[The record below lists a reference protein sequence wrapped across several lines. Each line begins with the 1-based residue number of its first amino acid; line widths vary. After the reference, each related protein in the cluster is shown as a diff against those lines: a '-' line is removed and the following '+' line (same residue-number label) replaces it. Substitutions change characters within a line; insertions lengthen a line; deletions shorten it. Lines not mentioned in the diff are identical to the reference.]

1 MATGNRVLPGAPV
14 TTERA
19 VTAEQQM
26 MAGRR
31 TGSAGLAGRPAG
43 YLSEE
48 YGSDRYGS
56 DRQGSD
62 TGPTEQPQRTARR
75 GSGGRWLVWLGRA
88 VVWLVLL
95 LIGYRGILA
104 IVTSYQN
111 PPASNSSPAAPPSN
125 GFPVSLASGF
135 ALEFSQIYLNFSPST
150 AAQRA
155 TELTPFLPPGA
166 DPKLGWN
173 GSGSQTVQNEQ
184 VVGVNV
190 QNANSAIV
198 DVLGLTGGRLIEIG
212 VPVYYSDGG
221 MVVSGQP
228 ALLTPPANLIPP
240 AAPKVTIDVQA
251 QQALLRQLPDF
262 FRAYASGESAKLNA
276 FAAPGVQ
283 LTGLAGEVE
292 FGTIVNVTVPV
303 ASGSTRDITVTVTWL
318 PASTPSAGPPASGG
332 RAQLQMTYAMTVIRR
347 GGHWYVSSIG
357 ASTALPGPST

>member
-19 VTAEQQM
+19 VTAEQQK
-26 MAGRR
+26 MAGRG
-31 TGSAGLAGRPAG
+31 TGSARLAGQSAG
-43 YLSEE
+43 
-48 YGSDRYGS
+48 YGSDDYGP
-56 DRQGSD
+56 D
-62 TGPTEQPQRTARR
+62 TDSTERPQRSARR

-88 VVWLVLL
+88 VVWIVLL
-95 LIGYRGILA
+95 LIGYRGVLA
-104 IVTSYQN
+104 IISSYQN
-111 PPASNSSPAAPPSN
+111 PAPSNSSPAPAPTSS
-125 GFPVSLASGF
+125 FPVSLASGF
-135 ALEFSQIYLNFSPST
+135 ALEFSQVYLNFSPST

-155 TELTPFLPPGA
+155 TELAPFLPPGT
-166 DPKLGWN
+166 DPKFGWN
-173 GSGSQTVQNEQ
+173 GSGSRTVQDEQ

-190 QNANSAIV
+190 QSDSGAIV

-212 VPVYYSDGG
+212 VPVYYSGGG

-228 ALLTPPANLIPP
+228 ALLTPPASLVPP
-240 AAPKVTIDVQA
+240 AAPKVTIDVPS
-251 QQALLRQLPDF
+251 QQALARQLPGF
-262 FRAYASGESAKLNA
+262 FRAYASGESAKLSA

-283 LTGLAGEVE
+283 LSGLGGEVE
-292 FGTIVNVTVPV
+292 FGSIVNVIVPV
-303 ASGSTRDITVTVTWL
+303 SSGSTRNITVTVTWL

>member
-1 MATGNRVLPGAPV
+1 MATGNRLLPGAPV

-19 VTAEQQM
+19 VTADQQM

-31 TGSAGLAGRPAG
+31 TGSAGLAGQSAG
-43 YLSEE
+43 YA
-48 YGSDRYGS
+48 SDGYTS
-56 DRQGSD
+56 DAGL
-62 TGPTEQPQRTARR
+62 TEQPQRTARR

-104 IVTSYQN
+104 IVSSYQN
-111 PPASNSSPAAPPSN
+111 PPASSPSSSSPPSAN

-135 ALEFSQIYLNFSPST
+135 ALEFSEIYLNFSPST

-155 TELTPFLPPGA
+155 TELTPFLAPGT

-173 GSGSQTVQNEQ
+173 GSGSQTVQSEQ
-184 VVGVNV
+184 VVGVDV
-190 QNANSAIV
+190 RNANSAVV

-212 VPVYYSDGG
+212 VPVFYSGGG

-228 ALLTPPANLIPP
+228 ALLTPPASLIPP
-240 AAPKVTIDVQA
+240 TAPKMTIDVPA
-251 QQALLRQLPDF
+251 QQALSHQLPDF
-262 FRAYASGESAKLNA
+262 FRAYASASGESAKLKA
-276 FAAPGVQ
+276 FVAPGVQ
-283 LTGLAGEVE
+283 LSGLGGEVE
-292 FGTIVNVTVPV
+292 FGNIVSVIVPV
-303 ASGSTRDITVTVTWL
+303 ANGSTRNITVTVTWL

-347 GGHWYVSSIG
+347 GGHWNVSSIG

>member
-14 TTERA
+14 TTERL
-19 VTAEQQM
+19 
-26 MAGRR
+26 AGQ
-31 TGSAGLAGRPAG
+31 SAGYASDG
-43 YLSEE
+43 YA
-48 YGSDRYGS
+48 
-56 DRQGSD
+56 SD
-62 TGPTEQPQRTARR
+62 TGVTEQPPRTARR

-111 PPASNSSPAAPPSN
+111 PPASTPSGPAAPAAN

-135 ALEFSQIYLNFSPST
+135 ALEFSEIYLNFNPST
-150 AAQRA
+150 AAERA
-155 TELTPFLPPGA
+155 TELAPFLAPGT
-166 DPKLGWN
+166 DPKFGWN
-173 GSGSQTVQNEQ
+173 GSGSQTVQSEQ
-184 VVGVNV
+184 VVGVDV
-190 QNANSAIV
+190 RNANSAVV

-212 VPVYYSDGG
+212 VPVYYSGGG

-228 ALLTPPANLIPP
+228 ALLSPPANLIPP
-240 AAPKVTIDVQA
+240 TAPKVTIDVPA
-251 QQALLRQLPDF
+251 QQALGRELPNF

-276 FAAPGVQ
+276 FAAPGVR
-283 LTGLAGEVE
+283 LSGLGGEVE
-292 FGTIVNVTVPV
+292 FGNIVNVIVPV
-303 ASGSTRDITVTVTWL
+303 ASGSTRNITVTVTWL

>member
-19 VTAEQQM
+19 VTADQQM
-26 MAGRR
+26 MAGRG
-31 TGSAGLAGRPAG
+31 TGSAGLAGQSAG
-43 YLSEE
+43 FASDG
-48 YGSDRYGS
+48 YGPDADS
-56 DRQGSD
+56 
-62 TGPTEQPQRTARR
+62 TERPQRTARR

-104 IVTSYQN
+104 IISSYSN
-111 PPASNSSPAAPPSN
+111 PPATNSSPAAPPTNSY
-125 GFPVSLASGF
+125 PVSLASGF

-155 TELTPFLPPGA
+155 TELAPFLPLGT

-173 GSGSQTVQNEQ
+173 GSGSQTVQDEQ
-184 VVGVNV
+184 VVGVDV
-190 QNANSAIV
+190 QNASSAIV

-228 ALLTPPANLIPP
+228 ALLTPPASLVPP
-240 AAPKVTIDVQA
+240 TAPKVTIDVPA

-283 LTGLAGEVE
+283 LTGLGGEVE
-292 FGTIVNVTVPV
+292 FGSIVNVIAAVS
-303 ASGSTRDITVTVTWL
+303 SGSTRNITVTVTWL

-347 GGHWYVSSIG
+347 GAHWYVSSIG

>member
-26 MAGRR
+26 MAGRG
-31 TGSAGLAGRPAG
+31 TGSAGSAGQSAG
-43 YLSEE
+43 YVTDG
-48 YGSDRYGS
+48 YGSDDSLAER
-56 DRQGSD
+56 
-62 TGPTEQPQRTARR
+62 PQRTARR
-75 GSGGRWLVWLGRA
+75 GSGGRWLVWVGR
-88 VVWLVLL
+88 VVLWLVLL

-104 IVTSYQN
+104 IISSYQN
-111 PPASNSSPAAPPSN
+111 PPASNSTGTGQPVSS
-125 GFPVSLASGF
+125 FPVSMASGF
-135 ALEFSQIYLNFSPST
+135 ALEFSQVYLNFSPSM

-155 TELTPFLPPGA
+155 TELAPFLPPGT

-173 GSGSQTVQNEQ
+173 GSGSQTVQFEQ
-184 VVGVNV
+184 VVGVDV
-190 QNANSAIV
+190 QNDNNAIV

-212 VPVYYSDGG
+212 VPVYYSGGG

-228 ALLTPPANLIPP
+228 AFLTPPANLIPP

-251 QQALLRQLPDF
+251 QQALTRQLPDF
-262 FRAYASGESAKLNA
+262 FRAYASGESAKLSA

-283 LTGLAGEVE
+283 LSGLGGEVE
-292 FGTIVNVTVPV
+292 FGSIVNVIVPV
-303 ASGSTRDITVTVTWL
+303 ASGSTRNVTVTVTWL

>member
-14 TTERA
+14 TTERL
-19 VTAEQQM
+19 
-26 MAGRR
+26 AGQ
-31 TGSAGLAGRPAG
+31 SAGYASDG
-43 YLSEE
+43 YA
-48 YGSDRYGS
+48 
-56 DRQGSD
+56 SD
-62 TGPTEQPQRTARR
+62 TGVTEQPQRTARR

-111 PPASNSSPAAPPSN
+111 PPASTAPSSPAPPAAN

-135 ALEFSQIYLNFSPST
+135 ALEFSEIYLNFNPST

-155 TELTPFLPPGA
+155 TELAPFLAPGT

-173 GSGSQTVQNEQ
+173 GSGSQTVQSEQ
-184 VVGVNV
+184 VVGVDV
-190 QNANSAIV
+190 QNANSAVV

-212 VPVYYSDGG
+212 VPVYYSGGG
-221 MVVSGQP
+221 MVVGGQP
-228 ALLTPPANLIPP
+228 ALLSPPANLVPP
-240 AAPKVTIDVQA
+240 AAPKVTIDVQV
-251 QQALLRQLPDF
+251 QQALGRELPNF

-276 FAAPGVQ
+276 FAAPGVR
-283 LTGLAGEVE
+283 LSGLGGEVE
-292 FGTIVNVTVPV
+292 FGNIVNVIVPV
-303 ASGSTRDITVTVTWL
+303 ANGSTRNITVTVTWL

>member
-14 TTERA
+14 ATERA

-31 TGSAGLAGRPAG
+31 TGSAGSAG
-43 YLSEE
+43 YATDGYE
-48 YGSDRYGS
+48 SD
-56 DRQGSD
+56 DLL
-62 TGPTEQPQRTARR
+62 TERPQRTARR
-75 GSGGRWLVWLGRA
+75 GSGGRWLVWVGRA

-104 IVTSYQN
+104 IISSYQN
-111 PPASNSSPAAPPSN
+111 PPASNSTGAGPPVSS
-125 GFPVSLASGF
+125 FPVSMASGF
-135 ALEFSQIYLNFSPST
+135 ALEFSQVYLNFSPSM

-155 TELTPFLPPGA
+155 TELAPFLPPGT

-173 GSGSQTVQNEQ
+173 GSGSQTVQFEQ
-184 VVGVNV
+184 VVGVDV
-190 QNANSAIV
+190 QNDNNAIV

-212 VPVYYSDGG
+212 VPVYYSGGG

-228 ALLTPPANLIPP
+228 AFLTPPANLIPP
-240 AAPKVTIDVQA
+240 TAPKVTIDVRA
-251 QQALLRQLPDF
+251 QQALARQLPDF
-262 FRAYASGESAKLNA
+262 FRAYASGESAKLSA

-283 LTGLAGEVE
+283 LSGLGGEVE
-292 FGTIVNVTVPV
+292 FGSIVSVVVP
-303 ASGSTRDITVTVTWL
+303 AGSGSTRNITVTVTWL

-357 ASTALPGPST
+357 ASTTLPGPST

>member
-1 MATGNRVLPGAPV
+1 MATGNRMLPGAPV

-19 VTAEQQM
+19 VTADQQ
-26 MAGRR
+26 MAGRG
-31 TGSAGLAGRPAG
+31 TGSAGLAGQSAG
-43 YLSEE
+43 YASDG
-48 YGSDRYGS
+48 YGSDPHRA
-56 DRQGSD
+56 D
-62 TGPTEQPQRTARR
+62 TPLADQPQRTARR

-104 IVTSYQN
+104 IITSYQN
-111 PPASNSSPAAPPSN
+111 PTSNSSAPTGQPTSS
-125 GFPVSLASGF
+125 FPVSLASGF
-135 ALEFSQIYLNFSPST
+135 ALEFSEIYLNFSPST

-155 TELTPFLPPGA
+155 TALAPFLPPGT

-173 GSGSQTVQNEQ
+173 GAGSQTVQSEQ
-184 VVGVNV
+184 VVGVDV
-190 QNANSAIV
+190 QNDNSAIV

-212 VPVYYSDGG
+212 VPVYYSGGG
-221 MVVSGQP
+221 MVVSGLP
-228 ALLTPPANLIPP
+228 AQLTPPASLIPP
-240 AAPKVTIDVQA
+240 AAPKVTIDVQS
-251 QQALLRQLPDF
+251 QQALTRQLPDF

-283 LTGLAGEVE
+283 LTGLGGEVE
-292 FGTIVNVTVPV
+292 FGSIGNVVVPA
-303 ASGSTRDITVTVTWL
+303 ASGSTRNITVTVTWL